1 MAQLGYK
8 ESLYLDVT
16 ARNDWSST
24 LAFTER
30 KSRGFFYPSVGL
42 SWIIPKSFSMPSL
55 ISLGKYGLLGVR
67 WVMIYPY
74 SLAIR

>member
-1 MAQLGYK
+1 MSSSAYIESDDARLQMQSFFAMAQLGYK

-42 SWIIPKSFSMPSL
+42 SWIIPKSFRCLP
-55 ISLGKYGLLGVR
+55 
-67 WVMIYPY
+67 
-74 SLAIR
+74 